1 MILLSSRNPVEIA
14 MSRMIDL
21 IRESAVPASIVQA
34 AARGELKIPDVDVLE
49 ILIYLIL
56 HDQEYGDQARA
67 TLSEWDQESI
77 RSAAANM
84 HTPAEVL
91 EYLVSADNLQPA
103 LLMSLLG
110 NPSVPDRA
118 LVRLAKSGLREAV
131 VLLAESARIDSSIE
145 ILRALISNPLLAG
158 LQAAAVKQ
166 KLWLAEGQL
175 ASQHA
180 DPENADAVLPE
191 IAAEGAQPDNVLD
204 EEVSAY
210 LLAHA
215 EELAATGEPEF
226 QPIGALQDA
235 VAEAEEPLTEAQAAA
250 AGTAAGIARKPGVS
264 TPARG
269 SALAKISKLDV
280 KGRIQLAFKGNK
292 EERSILVRDG
302 TKLVALSVLDSPKIS
317 DAEIEKVAN
326 QRNVLESVLRG
337 ISMKRRFMKNYVI
350 VRNLVFNPRT
360 PLDVSLGLIKHL
372 QAQDLK
378 GLSASKDVSDT
389 IRKLALKMFKQKM
402 NPSKK
407 TTD

>member
-1 MILLSSRNPVEIA
+1 

-34 AARGELKIPDVDVLE
+34 AAKGELKIPDVDLLE
-49 ILIYLIL
+49 ILIYLVL

-84 HTPAEVL
+84 QTPPEVL
-91 EYLVSADNLQPA
+91 EYLTSADNLQPA

-110 NPSVPDRA
+110 NPSVPEQS
-118 LVRLAKSGLREAV
+118 LVKLAKYGPREAV
-131 VLLAESARIDSSIE
+131 VLMADSTRVGGSME
-145 ILRALISNPLLAG
+145 ILRALISNPLLGG

-166 KLWLAEGQL
+166 KLWLIEGQL
-175 ASQHA
+175 ATQHA
-180 DPENADAVLPE
+180 DPESADAVLPE
-191 IAAEGAQPDNVLD
+191 IVAEGAQPENVLD
-204 EEVSAY
+204 EEVNAY

-215 EELAATGEPEF
+215 EELAATGEQEF
-226 QPIGALQDA
+226 QPIGNIQDS

-250 AGTAAGIARKPGVS
+250 AAAAAAGIARKPGVS
-264 TPARG
+264 IAVRG

-280 KGRIQLAFKGNK
+280 KSRIQLAFKGNK
-292 EERSILVRDG
+292 EERAILVRDG

-317 DAEIEKVAN
+317 DAEVEKVAN

-350 VRNLVFNPRT
+350 VRNLTFNPRT
-360 PLDVSLGLIKHL
+360 PLDVSLGLMKHL

-378 GLSASKDVSDT
+378 GLSGSKDVSDT
-389 IRKLALKMFKQKM
+389 IRKLALKMYKQKM